1 MVDCNKVFL
10 ALKIR
15 CEHIAVIPEAIGL
28 GDRTSM
34 ADTGHPA
41 NSLAAECPDTVLR
54 KTASNTC
61 GGKKK
66 KNTLTYISET
76 LGLKMHTHWLR
87 EI

>member
-1 MVDCNKVFL
+1 
-10 ALKIR
+10 
-15 CEHIAVIPEAIGL
+15 
-28 GDRTSM
+28 M
-34 ADTGHPA
+34 ADTGHRA

-54 KTASNTC
+54 KTASNTW